1 MVACDQLIRRLRTFS
16 IRTSWNTVPLRGAV
30 LSDTC
35 KTSSWEV
42 TIPARE
48 NPVLSST

>member
-1 MVACDQLIRRLRTFS
+1 MVAGDQLIRRLRIFS

-35 KTSSWEV
+35 KTL
-42 TIPARE
+42 IFGQ
-48 NPVLSST
+48 